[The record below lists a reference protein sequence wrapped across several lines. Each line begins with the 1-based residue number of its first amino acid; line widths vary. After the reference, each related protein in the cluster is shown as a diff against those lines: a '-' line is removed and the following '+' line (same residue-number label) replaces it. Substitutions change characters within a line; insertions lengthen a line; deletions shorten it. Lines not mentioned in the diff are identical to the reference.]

1 MRVSYK
7 WLQQLVN
14 VPWGPEELA
23 QQLTMGGI
31 EVEQISE
38 RSAGL
43 SGVVAGRI
51 ERLEPHPNADK
62 LQVCQMEVGQPELIT
77 IVTGAS
83 NVFVGA
89 VVPTALVGA
98 KLPIGM
104 EINHADFRGIASA
117 GMLCSADELGID
129 KKLVPPEMRDGIYI
143 LPSSVT
149 PGSDVRE
156 VMGLNDYVLE
166 LELTPNRSDCL
177 SMLGVAYEVA
187 ALAQETVQSPAL
199 LPLSTATTHP
209 KVGVE
214 VTAPDLCPS
223 YLGLVV
229 NRVAIAPSPLWLQ
242 NALQAAGLRPINNL
256 VDITNYVLLE
266 LGQPLHAFDLDKLAG
281 KKFYVR
287 RATANEEIVTLDD
300 VQRRL
305 VDDDLVI
312 ADEVAAV
319 AIAGIMGSQ
328 AAEVDANTQR
338 VFLESALFDYKS
350 IRRSSRRLGLRTDAS
365 SRFDKGVDPARVLM
379 ALQRAAQLL
388 QELGCGEPEII
399 AVGQFAD
406 IPTQQVISL
415 RPGRVMQLLGIDIN
429 LDEMRMLL
437 ERLGLQVDAGQEP
450 WQVIAPSR
458 RSDLQQEVDL
468 IEEIARL
475 YGLANIPV
483 GKLSGP
489 LMRGRLTAL
498 QMAEQ
503 DLRRQIIGLGLTEV
517 LTMSFINPREV
528 EQVVGSD
535 HPWNQGLVLQN
546 PLSSERSLMRPSLLF
561 GLLHVLEYN
570 AARQQQDLAI
580 FEIAN
585 VFKVR
590 PGAQLQQPEEP
601 LHLGLACMGKPSYGW
616 QGDTG
621 DYDFFYLKGVMDTI
635 LASHGMLN
643 VEWRRSEQTFL
654 HPGRSAAIYW
664 NGSYLGYLGELHPD
678 VGEQFGLKQR
688 AIVAEICLSRVLEQA
703 NNVPLFQGIP
713 RYPAVVRDLAI
724 VVERDVTVT
733 QIAEV
738 IKRAAGDLLVDLQ
751 LFDVYQGEQVADQ
764 RKSLA
769 YSLVFQSRDKTLFDA
784 EVSGLLEKIIGQ
796 LQTQVGA
803 RLR

>member
-1 MRVSYK
+1 MQVSYK
-7 WLQQLVN
+7 WLQQFVN
-14 VPWGPEELA
+14 IPWGPEELA
-23 QQLTMGGI
+23 RQLTMGGI
-31 EVEQISE
+31 EVDQITD

-51 ERLEPHPNADK
+51 VRLEPHPNADK
-62 LQVCQMEVGQPELIT
+62 LQICQIEVGQPELIT

-117 GMLCSADELGID
+117 GMLCSADELGIE

-143 LPSSVT
+143 LPSSVA

-156 VMGLNDYVLE
+156 VMGLNDHVLE

-187 ALAQETVQSPAL
+187 ALAQETVQLPEL
-199 LPLSTATTHP
+199 VPLSTATTHP
-209 KVGVE
+209 EVSVE
-214 VTAPDLCPS
+214 VTAPDLCPG

-229 NRVAIAPSPLWLQ
+229 NQVAIAPSPLWLQ

-281 KKFYVR
+281 KKLRVR
-287 RATANEEIVTLDD
+287 RATAGEEIITLDD
-300 VQRRL
+300 VPRHL

-312 ADEVAAV
+312 ADAAAAV

-328 AAEVDANTQR
+328 AAEVSNNTQR

-388 QELGCGEPEII
+388 QELGCGEPEIV
-399 AVGQFAD
+399 AVGQSPD
-406 IPTQQVISL
+406 ILTQQVISL
-415 RPGRVMQLLGIDIN
+415 RPQRVMQLLGVEIA
-429 LDEMRMLL
+429 LDEMQRLL
-437 ERLGLQVDAGQEP
+437 ERLGLSVDISQEP
-450 WQVIAPSR
+450 WQVVAPSC

-475 YGLANIPV
+475 YGLANIPI

-489 LMRGRLTAL
+489 LMRGRLTEL
-498 QMAEQ
+498 QLAEQ
-503 DLRRQIIGLGLTEV
+503 DLRKQIIGLGLTEV

-528 EQVVGSD
+528 EQVVGID
-535 HPWNQGLVLQN
+535 HAWNHGLVLQN

-585 VFKVR
+585 VFKTQ

-601 LHLGLACMGKPSYGW
+601 LHLGLACMGKPPFGW
-616 QGDTG
+616 QAETD
-621 DYDFFYLKGVMDTI
+621 DYDFFYLKGLIDAIFAAHGI
-635 LASHGMLN
+635 LNS
-643 VEWRRSEQTFL
+643 EWRRAEQTFL

-664 NGSYLGYLGELHPD
+664 NRSYLGYLGELHPD
-678 VGEQFGLKQR
+678 VSERFGLKQR
-688 AIVAEICLSRVLEQA
+688 PIVAEISLAQVLEQA
-703 NNVPLFQGIP
+703 SNIPLFQGTA

-724 VVERDVTVT
+724 VVERDVTAA
-733 QIAEV
+733 QIVEV
-738 IKRAAGDLLVDLQ
+738 IKHAAGDLLVDLQ

-769 YSLVFQSRDKTLFDA
+769 YSLVFQSKEKTLLDA
-784 EVSGLLEKIIGQ
+784 KVNDLLEGVIAQ